1 MNTGVNELD
10 EKVMKLLHFFIAEQ
24 GYNPIVLHGAQ
35 NEIWLE
41 NLDSDYKIVR
51 IVSNY
56 IHNDEQFNFDLF
68 KTNQIMKKIKRKT
81 LTFNLKTLSIFLNM
95 GDNVFELKD
104 GNFNFGNIDCAK
116 INDVEDLKKY
126 NFITD
131 VFPNINV
138 ATNFK
143 EKGMELFM
151 KITKDINKANEDSS
165 VKAEEIFK
173 KKTPIIT
180 YLLILINV
188 IVFAITYIYGSGI
201 EPNVL
206 VKFGGL
212 ISTSNYSFNLSRI
225 FTSMFLH
232 VSIVHLILNMYSLYV
247 LGSQLESFYG
257 KVKFLIIYLV
267 SGIAGNLLT
276 LPLLQSNV
284 VSVGASGAIFG
295 LMGSLLYFG
304 YHYRVYLGTVIKS
317 QIIPL
322 IVLNLLI
329 GFLVTSINNFAHI
342 GGLVGGILISMVVCV
357 KYKTSTSERI
367 NGIIMSLI
375 YFGFLIY
382 LAFFK

>member
-1 MNTGVNELD
+1 
-10 EKVMKLLHFFIAEQ
+10 
-24 GYNPIVLHGAQ
+24 
-35 NEIWLE
+35 
-41 NLDSDYKIVR
+41 
-51 IVSNY
+51 
-56 IHNDEQFNFDLF
+56 
-68 KTNQIMKKIKRKT
+68 
-81 LTFNLKTLSIFLNM
+81 
-95 GDNVFELKD
+95 
-104 GNFNFGNIDCAK
+104 
-116 INDVEDLKKY
+116 
-126 NFITD
+126 
-131 VFPNINV
+131 
-138 ATNFK
+138 
-143 EKGMELFM
+143 
-151 KITKDINKANEDSS
+151 
-165 VKAEEIFK
+165 
-173 KKTPIIT
+173 
-180 YLLILINV
+180 
-188 IVFAITYIYGSGI
+188 
-201 EPNVL
+201 
-206 VKFGGL
+206 
-212 ISTSNYSFNLSRI
+212 
-225 FTSMFLH
+225 MFLH

-257 KVKFLIIYLV
+257 KFKFLIIYLV

-342 GGLVGGILISMVVCV
+342 GGLVGGILISIVVGV

-382 LAFFK
+382 LAFFR

>member
-257 KVKFLIIYLV
+257 KFKFLIIYLV